1 MTHALLNAFRCEL
14 HFTNQ
19 KSQEMWGQFYA
30 FPPVWAFLW
39 ILLIPAALLF
49 QIKNY
54 ADLEW
59 IMLKKSTSPAMR
71 IGTASANTC
80 RDAWFS

>member
-59 IMLKKSTSPAMR
+59 IMLKKSISPVMR
-71 IGTASANTC
+71 IGTASTNRCQA
-80 RDAWFS
+80 AWFS